1 MRDIE
6 FRGRKDNGE
15 WVYGD
20 LVHLSYGIIT
30 INDDIV
36 DEKTVGQHTGFEDK
50 SGVKIFEEDIVK
62 GADSDGNT
70 LIDFVRYDFG
80 YFYLRNARSLLGQ
93 CLPRTLTVIGNIHD
107 NPELLKEASN
117 G

>member
-36 DEKTVGQHTGFEDK
+36 DEKTVGQYTGFEDK
-50 SGVKIFEEDIVK
+50 SGVKIFEGDIVK
-62 GADSDGNT
+62 DG
-70 LIDFVRYDFG
+70 DGKVAKVWFDFG
-80 YFYLRNARSLLGQ
+80 CFFTQCGMATRYLKSAAEYYEA
-93 CLPRTLTVIGNIHD
+93 IGNIHD